1 MIQWRR
7 TLQATS
13 QFTDIILGG
22 STPCH
27 IFPPWLD
34 SPNSY
39 PTMGSSLSRIIRT
52 LCSSK
57 GGFKEPGMPWD
68 PYSDPGFCLS
78 VCNQNGY
85 THWPSYL
92 SAYMWGRPSIQTYLT
107 STTLEIPGKPSSRQ
121 GSQESH
127 GLPWGLILDLGMLSF
142 QVSNLNPCH
151 VRLTLGSIPRLR
163 RGLCGIHPRAKRGL
177 LVFSLS

>member
-1 MIQWRR
+1 MPY
-7 TLQATS
+7 
-13 QFTDIILGG
+13 
-22 STPCH
+22 TPP
-27 IFPPWLD
+27 FLD
-34 SPNSY
+34 SPNWGWA
-39 PTMGSSLSRIIRT
+39 PWLRM

-68 PYSDPGFCLS
+68 PYSDPGLCLS

-85 THWPSYL
+85 THWLPY
-92 SAYMWGRPSIQTYLT
+92 AQAICQHTWWGRPSIQTYLT
-107 STTLEIPGKPSSRQ
+107 STTLEIPGMPSSRQ

-142 QVSNLNPCH
+142 QVSNLNLCH

-163 RGLCGIHPRAKRGL
+163 RGLWGIHPRAKRGL
-177 LVFSLS
+177 LVFSLSWFSSVLDSFSRWETDNQFLDRCP